1 MAERSNFPL
10 FAPMNVEDS
19 TSETYDYLMCLW
31 RLKNE
36 DKFCAET
43 CGDFYQMISH
53 LKEEHNL
60 DLKNTID
67 YCLPCE
73 YIFQSRLD
81 AIQHY
86 LAKTLSTQSFE
97 MTFENGSEEAE
108 AMKEWLKPIYLRLN
122 ADYKVIMYRVLFSEE
137 MPALGE
143 EAEDFELP
151 ETQEMPEQAYETDH
165 YEFPDTQEIP
175 TYGYDAVD
183 EADGP
188 GDH

>member
-1 MAERSNFPL
+1 
-10 FAPMNVEDS
+10 
-19 TSETYDYLMCLW
+19 
-31 RLKNE
+31 
-36 DKFCAET
+36 
-43 CGDFYQMISH
+43 MISH
-53 LKEEHNL
+53 LKEEYNL

-108 AMKEWLKPIYLRLN
+108 AMKEWLKPIYWRLN
-122 ADYKVIMYRVLFSEE
+122 ADYKVIMNKVLFSEE

-143 EAEDFELP
+143 EVEDFELP
-151 ETQEMPEQAYETDH
+151 
-165 YEFPDTQEIP
+165 
-175 TYGYDAVD
+175 AVLD
-183 EADGP
+183 CPGP
-188 GDH
+188 SWGNVASV